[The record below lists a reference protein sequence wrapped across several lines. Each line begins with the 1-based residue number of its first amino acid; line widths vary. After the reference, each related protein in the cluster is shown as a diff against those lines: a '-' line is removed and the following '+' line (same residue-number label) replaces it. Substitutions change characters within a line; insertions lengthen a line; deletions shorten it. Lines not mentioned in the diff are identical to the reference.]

1 MIELLA
7 LRRRQPI
14 LAAALVTVG
23 LRNPIADRLGRRFEI
38 PRQFLG
44 AAAGSNQVNHLPAE
58 LRRITWVLLWHGGL
72 RKLNRSGVHES
83 GATSVRQ
90 NVKCDRGTAYVAT
103 GALEHRAG
111 SGNLHRTI
119 SGIS

>member
-23 LRNPIADRLGRRFEI
+23 LRNPITDRLGRRFEI
-38 PRQFLG
+38 PRQFLR

-58 LRRITWVLLWHGGL
+58 LRPITWVLLCHCGL

-83 GATSVRQ
+83 GATSSWPS
-90 NVKCDRGTAYVAT
+90 G
-103 GALEHRAG
+103 GAIPPENFRYAKAWRIVFVWG
-111 SGNLHRTI
+111 GVQIER
-119 SGIS
+119 